1 MVENVPASHLLLTT
15 MAALAALQAEIPWD
29 LTCKRLPD
37 VVRFLQWPHDKDELD
52 DACRSLDYMLKRY
65 NRQSLAIPESVM
77 SNVPHLINHMTH
89 SYRHVQRSSRSVLN
103 TIASGT
109 DEESQALIDAG
120 ILDVLDEFLHDPNKA
135 AYACTT
141 ISKLTAGNANQIDRI
156 MKYGIM
162 TELINI
168 ITYRE
173 HDLTMW
179 KEAAWAVA
187 NALDGRRSSEQFKT
201 LVLEHAI
208 EPLCKVLM
216 HYSRDFATKGDE
228 GQLKSETTFRLL
240 RCLDQA
246 SMHLPEIKEEG
257 PIIRRDLALIEEV
270 FAAEGYRDYR
280 RDSKSGITRY
290 PLYRPSSTLPLYRIE
305 NTHNSPDPDPDFER
319 NLTLAMKRFCL
330 DEYPLLFI
338 ILILSDPEDAL
349 TKKMNTVKIKENET
363 AKDPPRSPFQYR
375 FG

>member
-103 TIASGT
+103 TIASGS
-109 DEESQALIDAG
+109 DEESQALLDAN
-120 ILDVLDEFLHDPNKA
+120 ILDVLDRFLFDPIKT

-141 ISKLTAGNANQIDRI
+141 ISKLTAGNADQIARI
-156 MKYGIM
+156 MECGIM
-162 TELINI
+162 TKLINI
-168 ITYRE
+168 ITYRT
-173 HDLTMW
+173 HDLTTW
-179 KEAAWAVA
+179 REAAWAVA
-187 NALDGRRSSEQFKT
+187 NALDGRRSPEQFKT

-208 EPLCKVLM
+208 EPLCTVLLQ
-216 HYSRDFATKGDE
+216 YSMDFATRGDE

-246 SMHLPEIKEEG
+246 TIHLPEVKSEG
-257 PIIRRDLALIEEV
+257 YIVQKILAMIEEV
-270 FAAEGYRDYR
+270 FATEGYRNYR
-280 RDSKSGITRY
+280 RDSKSGITR
-290 PLYRPSSTLPLYRIE
+290 
-305 NTHNSPDPDPDFER
+305 
-319 NLTLAMKRFCL
+319 
-330 DEYPLLFI
+330 
-338 ILILSDPEDAL
+338 
-349 TKKMNTVKIKENET
+349 
-363 AKDPPRSPFQYR
+363 
-375 FG
+375 